1 VARRYRWVILA
12 AGVVAQASFSALF
25 VGMAA
30 VAPAIQRDFDLDLA
44 HMGIVLS
51 AVNVGLVATLIGWG
65 LLADRI
71 GERGTIALGLSGS
84 AVALYAAGQVDGF
97 AALVGL
103 LVLAGALGGCVQSGS
118 GRAVMAWFAPAER
131 GLALGIRQTAVPA
144 GGFAAAL
151 GLPALADGPGL
162 EWAFAALA
170 VGSLVGALVAAAL
183 LRDAGRDELEGK
195 LGRPLRDGGLWLLCG
210 GSTLFLAAQV
220 SVLGFV
226 VLFLHRERGFSTGAA
241 AAVLAG
247 TQVLGAAARIGAGR
261 WSDRLGRRIR
271 PLRTLGIAL
280 GVSMA
285 AAAALVGAPAWV
297 LVPALLVAGTLGLS
311 WNGLSYTAAAER
323 AGAARSGA
331 AIGVQQ
337 TALALGGIVV
347 PIGFAAVVDATSWG
361 FGFALAAVCPFAGWL
376 TLAPL
381 SER

>member
-1 VARRYRWVILA
+1 VRSRYRWVILA
-12 AGVVAQASFSALF
+12 AGVVAQASFSAVF

-30 VAPAIQRDFDLDLA
+30 VAPAIQRQYDLDLA
-44 HMGIVLS
+44 RVGIVLG
-51 AVNVGLVATLIGWG
+51 AVNVGLVVTLIGWG
-65 LLADRI
+65 VLADRL
-71 GERGTIALGLSGS
+71 GERVTIAVGLTGA
-84 AVALYAAGQVDGF
+84 AVALVAAGHAGGF
-97 AALVGL
+97 ASLVALLG
-103 LVLAGALGGCVQSGS
+103 LAGALGGCVQSGS
-118 GRAVMAWFAPAER
+118 GRAVMAWFAATER

-151 GLPALADGPGL
+151 ALPAIADAYGL

-170 VGSLVGALVAAAL
+170 LGALVGAAVAALA
-183 LRDAGRDELEGK
+183 LRDAGGDELEGK
-195 LGRPLRDGGLWLLCG
+195 LGRPLRDGWLWLLCG
-210 GSTLFLAAQV
+210 GSTLYLAAQV

-226 VLFLHRERGFSTGAA
+226 VLFLHRERGFSTGEA

-247 TQVLGAAARIGAGR
+247 IQALGAAARIGAGR
-261 WSDRLGRRIR
+261 WSDHLGRRVG
-271 PLRTLGIAL
+271 PLRTLGVAL
-280 GVSMA
+280 GISMA
-285 AAAALVGAPAWV
+285 AAAALVGAPPWV

-347 PIGFAAVVDATSWG
+347 PVAFAAVVDATSWG
-361 FGFALAAVCPFAGWL
+361 LGFALVALCPFAGWL

-381 SER
+381 AER